1 MRPCQFAAFL
11 CSTALAMGGLVGAN
25 PLGAQPSDSG
35 GCPSFH
41 EVHPTI
47 TAHEALRTG
56 APPGFKVYPA
66 IDKLD
71 ENQLL
76 REIPIV
82 SGGEIAD
89 ARDDLSFST
98 NQPVVRFRFNDAA
111 TRRFGD
117 FTTRSIGRSFAIVLD
132 GRAISVLRI
141 MQPILR
147 GVGDIDGGFT
157 AAEAKELAARIKS
170 GACRSP
176 SDGTAA
182 IAL

>member
-1 MRPCQFAAFL
+1 MPILSAPSHL
-11 CSTALAMGGLVGAN
+11 TAGGAN

-41 EVHPTI
+41 GVHPTI

-98 NQPVVRFRFNDAA
+98 NRPVVRFRFNDAA

-117 FTTRSIGRSFAIVLD
+117 FTTRHIGRAFAIVLD

-176 SDGTAA
+176 VTELPPQASK
-182 IAL
+182 AL